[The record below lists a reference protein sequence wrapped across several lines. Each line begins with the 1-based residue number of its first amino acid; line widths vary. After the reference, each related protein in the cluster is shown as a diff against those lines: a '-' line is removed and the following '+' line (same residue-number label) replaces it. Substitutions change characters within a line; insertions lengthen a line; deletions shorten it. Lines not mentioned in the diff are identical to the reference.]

1 MRRIPSSALVVI
13 YFFYII
19 KLCLSVSVNSKTSDM
34 QKFYTIGRNKTCV
47 SKRFHSTLWSNKCAD
62 WLHLK
67 IGFEIAPITR
77 HQCRSRSDLW
87 PRYISSG
94 TPWIFLPQKW
104 RALPGRTARQTAPS
118 LKSHAHCKREKHF
131 YNFTLFIF
139 RIFFLWFHTDKPF
152 MNMFDDCRQLRQI
165 VGGFHSLR

>member
-1 MRRIPSSALVVI
+1 MPVCIGKFQNFGHAFINFTQSEE
-13 YFFYII
+13 I
-19 KLCLSVSVNSKTSDM
+19 KLLSPNVFTVSFEATNAL
-34 QKFYTIGRNKTCV
+34 IGYIWKLV
-47 SKRFHSTLWSNKCAD
+47 
-62 WLHLK
+62 
-67 IGFEIAPITR
+67 FEIAPITR

-104 RALPGRTARQTAPS
+104 RALPGRKARQTAPS

-139 RIFFLWFHTDKPF
+139 RISFFWFHTNKSF
-152 MNMFDDCRQLRQI
+152 MNLFDDSRQLRKI
-165 VGGFHSLR
+165 AGGFIFHSLR

>member
-1 MRRIPSSALVVI
+1 MH
-13 YFFYII
+13 
-19 KLCLSVSVNSKTSDM
+19 
-34 QKFYTIGRNKTCV
+34 KFYTIGRYKTCV
-47 SKRFHSTLWSNKCAD
+47 SKRFHSTLRSNKCAD

-104 RALPGRTARQTAPS
+104 RALPGRRARQIVPS
-118 LKSHAHCKREKHF
+118 LKSHAHWKREKHF

-139 RIFFLWFHTDKPF
+139 RIFFFFWFHTNKTF
-152 MNMFDDCRQLRQI
+152 MNLFDDSRQLRKIAGFFSFFKVKI
-165 VGGFHSLR
+165 VSFTV

>member
-1 MRRIPSSALVVI
+1 
-13 YFFYII
+13 
-19 KLCLSVSVNSKTSDM
+19 M
-34 QKFYTIGRNKTCV
+34 QKFYTIGRYKTCV
-47 SKRFHSTLWSNKCAD
+47 SKRFHITLWSNKCAY

-94 TPWIFLPQKW
+94 TPWIFLPRKW
-104 RALPGRTARQTAPS
+104 RALPGRRAKQTDPS
-118 LKSHAHCKREKHF
+118 LKSHAHWKREKHF

-139 RIFFLWFHTDKPF
+139 RFFFLFHTNKSF
-152 MNMFDDCRQLRQI
+152 MNLFDDSRQLRKI
-165 VGGFHSLR
+165 VGFFSFFKVKIVSFTV

>member
-1 MRRIPSSALVVI
+1 
-13 YFFYII
+13 
-19 KLCLSVSVNSKTSDM
+19 M
-34 QKFYTIGRNKTCV
+34 QKFYTIGRYKTCV
-47 SKRFHSTLWSNKCAD
+47 SKRFHSTLRSNKCAD

-77 HQCRSRSDLW
+77 HQCRSRSDPW

-118 LKSHAHCKREKHF
+118 PKSHVHWKREKHF

-139 RIFFLWFHTDKPF
+139 RISFF
-152 MNMFDDCRQLRQI
+152 
-165 VGGFHSLR
+165 GFIPINPSWTCSTTVDN